1 MSRILII
8 DDEQPVRSVFRRA
21 LERAGHEVSEAGD
34 GQAGLKQIAQS
45 SFDLVVT
52 DIVMPTMEG
61 VEFIFQ
67 VHREQPDL
75 KVIAMSGG
83 GRVAP
88 KAYLD
93 MARAAGA
100 VSVLA
105 KPFTIEA
112 LLAAVDAALKR

>member
-8 DDEQPVRSVFRRA
+8 DDEQPIRSVLRRV
-21 LERAGHEVSEAGD
+21 LERAGHEVGEADD
-34 GQAGLKQIAQS
+34 GQAGLKQIAAS

-88 KAYLD
+88 KEYLN

>member
-112 LLAAVDAALKR
+112 LLAAVDAALKG

>member
-100 VSVLA
+100 VGVLA

-112 LLAAVDAALKR
+112 LLAAVDAALKG

>member
-8 DDEQPVRSVFRRA
+8 DDEQAIRSVLRRA
-21 LERAGHEVSEAGD
+21 LERAGHEVSEADD

-45 SFDLVVT
+45 PFDLVVT

-61 VEFIFQ
+61 IEFILQ
-67 VHREQPDL
+67 LHREKPGL
-75 KVIAMSGG
+75 KVIAVSGG

-93 MARAAGA
+93 MARSAGA
-100 VSVLA
+100 TSVLA
-105 KPFTIEA
+105 KPFAIDE
-112 LLAAVDAALKR
+112 LLAAVDAALKG

>member
-52 DIVMPTMEG
+52 DIVMPKMEG

>member
-52 DIVMPTMEG
+52 DIVMPEIEG
-61 VEFIFQ
+61 IEFILQ
-67 VHREQPDL
+67 LHREQPDL

-112 LLAAVDAALKR
+112 LLAAVDAALKG